1 MHRKL
6 EVKDIVTRLGLVGPS
21 SLKIKDFPRLPSSV
35 FNPGCIVNER
45 KGEVNVFARISP
57 GYFSYSNAIVKF
69 SLPYPLRRSTQP
81 IGAPIEAEIALAP
94 NNEYDFWGCE
104 DPRVYRLEDSYFMT
118 YTGRAVGYSESEFFK
133 AMAITASSPDL
144 ENWKV
149 QWVLWPTF
157 KTVHCKNA
165 FLLQHRGNVWY
176 FYRVRKQKSFSLRV
190 SKLRKMPKKTDRLTK
205 ISLPKG
211 KEVLSKEPWERKIGW
226 CAPPVKIKDDKLLA
240 FVHSVDSK
248 LRVYRIFA
256 VLLDDKTME
265 PLEITPKFIMA
276 PKTIY
281 EKFGDRPYVVF
292 PCGTVKVNDTIF
304 ISYGAADS
312 FCAFAE
318 VGVNDVLSE
327 MVPV

>member
-1 MHRKL
+1 MLRKL
-6 EVKDIVTRLGLVGPS
+6 EVKDIVTRLGYVGPPS
-21 SLKIKDFPRLPSSV
+21 IRVKDFSRLPSSV

-45 KGEVNVFARISP
+45 EGEVSVFARISP

-69 SLPYPLRRSTQP
+69 SLHYPLQKSTQP
-81 IGAPIEAEIALAP
+81 ISAPIEAELVLIP
-94 NNEYDFWGCE
+94 SNEYDFWGCE
-104 DPRVYRLEDSYFMT
+104 DPRVYRLKDSYFMT
-118 YTGRAVGYSESEFFK
+118 YTGRGARYSERKFFRS
-133 AMAITASSPDL
+133 MAITASSPDL
-144 ENWKV
+144 KNWKV
-149 QWVLWPTF
+149 QWVFWPAFRTE
-157 KTVHCKNA
+157 HCKNA

-176 FYRVRKQKSFSLRV
+176 FYRARKGKSFSLRV
-190 SKLRKMPKKTDRLTK
+190 SKLREMPKKTDRLTK
-205 ISLPKG
+205 VSLPKG

-226 CAPPVKIKDDKLLA
+226 CAPPVKIKNDKLLA
-240 FVHSVDSK
+240 FVHSVDSQ

-256 VLLDDKTME
+256 VLLDGKTME
-265 PLEITPKFIMA
+265 PLEITPKLIMA

-281 EKFGDRPYVVF
+281 EKFGDRPHVVF

>member
-1 MHRKL
+1 MLRKL
-6 EVKDIVTRLGLVGPS
+6 EVKDIVTRLGYIGPPS
-21 SLKIKDFPRLPSSV
+21 IRVKDFSRLLSSV

-45 KGEVNVFARISP
+45 KCEVNVFARVSP

-69 SLPYPLRRSTQP
+69 SLPYPLQRSTQP
-81 IGAPIEAEIALAP
+81 ISTPIEAEIALIP
-94 NNEYDFWGCE
+94 SNEYDFWGCE
-104 DPRVYRLEDSYFMT
+104 DPRVYRLEDSYYMT
-118 YTGRAVGYSESEFFK
+118 YTGRGARYSERKFFRS
-133 AMAITASSPDL
+133 MAITASSPDL
-144 ENWKV
+144 KNWKV
-149 QWVLWPTF
+149 QWVFWPAFRTE
-157 KTVHCKNA
+157 HCKNA
-165 FLLQHRGNVWY
+165 FLLQHRDNVWY
-176 FYRVRKQKSFSLRV
+176 FYRARKGKSFSLRV
-190 SKLRKMPKKTDRLTK
+190 SKLREMPKKTDRLTK
-205 ISLPKG
+205 VSLPKG

-226 CAPPVKIKDDKLLA
+226 CAPPVKIKNDKLLA
-240 FVHSVDSK
+240 FVHSVDSQ

-256 VLLDDKTME
+256 VLLDGKTME
-265 PLEITPKFIMA
+265 PLEITPKLIMA

-281 EKFGDRPYVVF
+281 EKFGDRPHVVF